1 MQEGLKAAAMA
12 PMKMAELSAEMM
24 SACYDI
30 VAKGNKNA
38 ASDALA
44 GALMMRA
51 AVLGSVYNVR
61 INLQSITD
69 EEYCNEM
76 LAKAAMLEKIAF
88 ETEAKILAEATELT
102 LIEK

>member
-1 MQEGLKAAAMA
+1 MDK
-12 PMKMAELSAEMM
+12 
-24 SACYDI
+24 
-30 VAKGNKNA
+30 
-38 ASDALA
+38 
-44 GALMMRA
+44 
-51 AVLGSVYNVR
+51 R
-61 INLQSITD
+61 INVTRSSMPTY

>member
-1 MQEGLKAAAMA
+1 
-12 PMKMAELSAEMM
+12 
-24 SACYDI
+24 ACYDI

-61 INLQSITD
+61 INLQSIND
-69 EEYCNEM
+69 EAYCEKM
-76 LAKAAMLEKIAF
+76 LEEAAALEKIAF
-88 ETEAKILAEATELT
+88 ETEEKIMAAATELT
-102 LIEK
+102 LK